1 MRKRLKD
8 MTALEMAA
16 ELSPAELRRLAKTGG
31 APLDENVHNT
41 PGLLRGLNPRD
52 PVDEEAVEHGV
63 ESLAAQAER
72 DAEIRKDER

>member
-16 ELSPAELRRLAKTGG
+16 ELSPAELRRLARTGG
-31 APLDENVHNT
+31 APIDEYVHNT

-52 PVDEEAVEHGV
+52 PVDEEAVEHG
-63 ESLAAQAER
+63 AEVRGDEADLRREHR
-72 DAEIRKDER
+72 DE

>member
-16 ELSPAELRRLAKTGG
+16 ELTPAELRRLAKTGG
-31 APLDENVHNT
+31 APLDEYAHNT

-52 PVDEEAVEHGV
+52 PVDEEAVEHG
-63 ESLAAQAER
+63 AELRGDEADLRREHR
-72 DAEIRKDER
+72 DE